1 MARVQ
6 TPSETPRPHE
16 HTAGGSR
23 FFRFWT
29 VTPPGKDH
37 SQQSFRFTPYF
48 RKAMKAASVATRRV
62 LLAAVATHITL
73 LAPLPAHASDDSH
86 LGLTSGGSLRP
97 CPKAAPTASGCVCSN
112 PSAAPNQYMA
122 PLRYSGG
129 EGIAFKQ
136 LMSALVVDD
145 AFELLDADSGDYIH
159 ARCSDGDLEVHFLPP
174 EGGGGYVTF
183 RLLASKPSV
192 MRPACV
198 TRGCVNG
205 NNEQRAR

>member
-1 MARVQ
+1 MN
-6 TPSETPRPHE
+6 
-16 HTAGGSR
+16 
-23 FFRFWT
+23 
-29 VTPPGKDH
+29 
-37 SQQSFRFTPYF
+37 
-48 RKAMKAASVATRRV
+48 AASVATRRV

-86 LGLTSGGSLRP
+86 FGLTSGGSLRP